1 MLQKKS
7 KKIHKK
13 SSVPFKEQNSDLF
26 KFDFDELAIF
36 HSPLSKYVFF
46 SSQGVS
52 TIDWKDPKA
61 LKELNKAILL
71 CKFQIKYWDIPSNFL
86 CPTIPSRLN
95 YLQWISDLLIN
106 KSAKEIKG
114 LKGLDIGTGAS
125 LIYPL
130 LGFKVFGWK
139 FLGTEINPVAFDNAA
154 EIIKNN
160 SLESFIQLRISEGGI
175 YKGVIKKKEDFFAF
189 SMCNPPFFENLEER
203 KEVDWRKSELNEYE
217 GEYLGGEVGFIRK
230 MIEESE
236 DFKENVGF
244 FTSLVGKKRDF
255 ELLLKELY
263 EKKKSVKG
271 FEIYSKSFFIGKNAR
286 WAIAWKFNQ
295 KN

>member
-13 SSVPFKEQNSDLF
+13 SFVPFDDQYSHLYKY
-26 KFDFDELAIF
+26 DFDELAIF
-36 HSPLSKYVFF
+36 HSPLSKYVNF

-61 LKELNKAILL
+61 LKELNKAILIY
-71 CKFQIKYWDIPSNFL
+71 KFQIKYWDIPPNFL

-95 YLQWISDLLIN
+95 YLQWISELLIN
-106 KSAKEIKG
+106 NKSTVEI
-114 LKGLDIGTGAS
+114 KGLDIGTGAS

-130 LGFKVFGWK
+130 LGFKLFRWK

-154 EIIKNN
+154 EIIKKN
-160 SLESFIQLRISEGGI
+160 SLENVIQLRISQGGI
-175 YKGVIKKKEDFFAF
+175 FKGVINKKEDIFAF
-189 SMCNPPFFENLEER
+189 SMCNPPFFENMEER
-203 KEVDWRKSELNEYE
+203 KEVDWRKSDLNEYE
-217 GEYLGGEVGFIRK
+217 GEFLGGEVGFIRK

-236 DFKENVGF
+236 DFKENVGV

-255 ELLLKELY
+255 EILLKELN
-263 EKKKSVKG
+263 EKKVSVKG
-271 FEIYSKSFFIGKNAR
+271 FKIYSKSFFIGKNAR
-286 WAIAWKFNQ
+286 WAIAWKF
-295 KN
+295 